1 MSKKGENIYKRKDGR
16 WEGRYIRL
24 YDENGKA
31 KYGYVYGK
39 NYSDVKQRLLEKK
52 AYSGS
57 QADMASKCSALY
69 SEVLD
74 AWLQSTRINIKEST
88 YARYSH
94 LIDTHIRSQLGKY
107 QISKI
112 STQLIEGFIENL
124 LSCGRVDNNGGLS
137 AKTVTD
143 ILTIVKSTIDYTNQD
158 SILIKHA
165 TYDNNEVLMAI
176 VCDGMGGLSRGEIA
190 SAAVIREFE
199 KWFMKELPFELKRID
214 MNVIGYKWSLLLRS
228 LNISIQEYG
237 QKFSERLG
245 TTFTGTLF
253 INNQFVVVHVG
264 DTRLYHIDT
273 SLKQM
278 TNDHTYVAR
287 EVLKGT
293 LTPEQANVNKHRNML
308 LQCIGASKTVEPQI
322 ICGEVKQG
330 VYMLCSDGFRHKV
343 TEEELIDLLAPK
355 RLKNKWTMI
364 KNSKRLI
371 KLIKQRGEKDN
382 ISVVVIKPYLGE
394 NSKGIKLNF
403 IEKIIRSKTKAYLL
417 ATGLLTVSIAI
428 FVIGLM
434 VWILHCSLR
443 MV

>member
-1 MSKKGENIYKRKDGR
+1 MKM
-16 WEGRYIRL
+16 RYVAIA
-24 YDENGKA
+24 E
-31 KYGYVYGK
+31 
-39 NYSDVKQRLLEKK
+39 SDI
-52 AYSGS
+52 G
-57 QADMASKCSALY
+57 
-69 SEVLD
+69 
-74 AWLQSTRINIKEST
+74 I
-88 YARYSH
+88 AR
-94 LIDTHIRSQLGKY
+94 D
-107 QISKI
+107 
-112 STQLIEGFIENL
+112 
-124 LSCGRVDNNGGLS
+124 
-137 AKTVTD
+137 
-143 ILTIVKSTIDYTNQD
+143 TNQD

-165 TYDNNEVLMAI
+165 IYDKNEVLMAI

-190 SAAVIREFE
+190 SATVIRAFE
-199 KWFMKELPFELKRID
+199 KWFIKELPFELKRID

-264 DTRLYHIDT
+264 DTRLYHIDI

-322 ICGEVKQG
+322 ICGKVKQG
-330 VYMLCSDGFRHKV
+330 IYMLCSDGFRHKV
-343 TEEELIDLLAPK
+343 TEEELIDLLTPK

-382 ISVVVIKPYLGE
+382 ISVVLIKSYPGE
-394 NSKGIKLNF
+394 NSEGIQLNF
-403 IEKIIRSKTKAYLL
+403 IEKIIRSKTTAYIL
-417 ATGLLTVSIAI
+417 ATGLLTVSITI
-428 FVIGLM
+428 FVIGLLCM
-434 VWILHCSLR
+434 
-443 MV
+443 

>member
-1 MSKKGENIYKRKDGR
+1 
-16 WEGRYIRL
+16 
-24 YDENGKA
+24 
-31 KYGYVYGK
+31 
-39 NYSDVKQRLLEKK
+39 
-52 AYSGS
+52 
-57 QADMASKCSALY
+57 
-69 SEVLD
+69 
-74 AWLQSTRINIKEST
+74 
-88 YARYSH
+88 
-94 LIDTHIRSQLGKY
+94 
-107 QISKI
+107 
-112 STQLIEGFIENL
+112 
-124 LSCGRVDNNGGLS
+124 
-137 AKTVTD
+137 
-143 ILTIVKSTIDYTNQD
+143 
-158 SILIKHA
+158 
-165 TYDNNEVLMAI
+165 MAI

-428 FVIGLM
+428 FVIGLLCM
-434 VWILHCSLR
+434 
-443 MV
+443 

>member
-1 MSKKGENIYKRKDGR
+1 MQKRTAYCENPICSLAVLSVMGDRTDQQDDFGYMLD
-16 WEGRYIRL
+16 
-24 YDENGKA
+24 DER
-31 KYGYVYGK
+31 
-39 NYSDVKQRLLEKK
+39 S
-52 AYSGS
+52 
-57 QADMASKCSALY
+57 
-69 SEVLD
+69 
-74 AWLQSTRINIKEST
+74 
-88 YARYSH
+88 
-94 LIDTHIRSQLGKY
+94 LI
-107 QISKI
+107 
-112 STQLIEGFIENL
+112 
-124 LSCGRVDNNGGLS
+124 
-137 AKTVTD
+137 
-143 ILTIVKSTIDYTNQD
+143 
-158 SILIKHA
+158 
-165 TYDNNEVLMAI
+165 I

-330 VYMLCSDGFRHKV
+330 VYMLCSDAVSYTH
-343 TEEELIDLLAPK
+343 
-355 RLKNKWTMI
+355 
-364 KNSKRLI
+364 
-371 KLIKQRGEKDN
+371 
-382 ISVVVIKPYLGE
+382 
-394 NSKGIKLNF
+394 
-403 IEKIIRSKTKAYLL
+403 
-417 ATGLLTVSIAI
+417 LT
-428 FVIGLM
+428 LPTT
-434 VWILHCSLR
+434 
-443 MV
+443 